1 MTMPDSTIIPD
12 LSWQPLV
19 GVVGVCASG
28 KSSLIARLR
37 DRGFRCR
44 HIAQEH
50 SYVKDM
56 WKRITN
62 PDILIFLDASYLV
75 TLQRRQADWT
85 EAEWAEQQRRL
96 AHARLFADLHIDTN
110 NLTQDEV
117 LEQVLKYIHAFIRT
131 QKRTTTP

>member
-1 MTMPDSTIIPD
+1 
-12 LSWQPLV
+12 
-19 GVVGVCASG
+19 
-28 KSSLIARLR
+28 
-37 DRGFRCR
+37 
-44 HIAQEH
+44 
-50 SYVKDM
+50 M